1 MELKRVR
8 REEFAEIWLR
18 MCAAFDRTER
28 RDEAAAR
35 ALADEPRYAL
45 YFLVEEG
52 RRVGFVSVW
61 ELEGFAFV
69 EHFAVDETLRAWLR
83 RQRDR
88 MRARALS
95 ARRARNRIARERIAA
110 EAVFV
115 LRFARV
121 APLRCGICAAAVSR
135 RRRRS
140 PYVALVLCTRC
151 RRVEHCCDVAQ
162 RSLRVLEQAFA
173 FLHAIGYNE
182 KENDFGRCLC
192 EK

>member
-69 EHFAVDETLRAWLR
+69 EHFAVDETLRGHGYGGSAIECVLARYPLVVLEIELPVSGLPRRRYSFYASHGFRLCDAAYVQPPYRDGGEEVPMWLLSSAPVADASSIAATLR
-83 RQRDR
+83 R
-88 MRARALS
+88 
-95 ARRARNRIARERIAA
+95 E
-110 EAVFV
+110 V
-115 LRFARV
+115 
-121 APLRCGICAAAVSR
+121 
-135 RRRRS
+135 
-140 PYVALVLCTRC
+140 Y
-151 RRVEHCCDVAQ
+151 
-162 RSLRVLEQAFA
+162 
-173 FLHAIGYNE
+173 GY
-182 KENDFGRCLC
+182 
-192 EK
+192 